1 MTGPIVDGGDP
12 GAAAAAAEER
22 GLPRSARGRRTR
34 QAVITAAR
42 AVFERDGFLD
52 ARISD
57 ITEEAGVASGSFY
70 TYFDSKEAVFAAVV
84 EEVQDQMLHPHLAAM
99 DRETDI
105 VAAIEANNRAYLM
118 EYKRNAKLM
127 ALFEQ
132 VAQIDDD
139 FRTMRRNRGYA
150 FAERS
155 ARTIRR
161 LQEEG
166 RADPELDPMV
176 AALAIGGMVGRM
188 AYSVYVLGQKV
199 PFEKLVQTLTRLWV
213 NALQLR
219 VDP

>member
-12 GAAAAAAEER
+12 GAAAAEER

>member
-12 GAAAAAAEER
+12 GAAAEER
-22 GLPRSARGRRTR
+22 ALPRSARGRRTR

>member
-12 GAAAAAAEER
+12 GTAAAEER